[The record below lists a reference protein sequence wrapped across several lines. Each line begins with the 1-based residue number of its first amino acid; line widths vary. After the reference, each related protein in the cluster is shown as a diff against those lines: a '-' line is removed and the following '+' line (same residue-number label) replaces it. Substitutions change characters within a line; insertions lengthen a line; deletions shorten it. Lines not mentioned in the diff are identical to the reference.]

1 MTDLTRRNKSLNG
14 GFPSKV
20 LMIGLQNK
28 ILKINQIY
36 LTMTIPKFKCSDIT
50 SIKMS
55 TNPPKA
61 IVDAGFRVIHDG
73 KVKHYVGIG
82 WVVESNATNDDYSK
96 YPEII

>member
-1 MTDLTRRNKSLNG
+1 
-14 GFPSKV
+14 
-20 LMIGLQNK
+20 
-28 ILKINQIY
+28 
-36 LTMTIPKFKCSDIT
+36 
-50 SIKMS
+50 MS

>member
-1 MTDLTRRNKSLNG
+1 
-14 GFPSKV
+14 
-20 LMIGLQNK
+20 MIDLQNK